1 MKKTTPRKFKK
12 KPASKAPAKKG
23 VGLGMSSPMAQNPYK
38 GLGVKRKK

>member
-1 MKKTTPRKFKK
+1 MKKPSKTSKTPKK
-12 KPASKAPAKKG
+12 KAKP